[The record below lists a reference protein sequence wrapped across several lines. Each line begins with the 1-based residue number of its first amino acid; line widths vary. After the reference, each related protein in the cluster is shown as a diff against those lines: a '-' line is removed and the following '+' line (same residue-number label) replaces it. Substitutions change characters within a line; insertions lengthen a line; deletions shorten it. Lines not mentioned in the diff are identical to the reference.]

1 MKKFQKSVRKLN
13 VMKIKDSIKN
23 LTNDEEKIN
32 FIQYLLMYSYLFNQ
46 SLDVDEIL
54 NIEINE
60 EMPKGKC
67 NCDIF

>member
-13 VMKIKDSIKN
+13 VMKIKDFIKN
-23 LTNDEEKIN
+23 LTNDEEKISS
-32 FIQYLLMYSYLFNQ
+32 IQYLFMYSYLFNQ
-46 SLDVDEIL
+46 SLDEIL
-54 NIEINE
+54 NIEMNE

>member
-1 MKKFQKSVRKLN
+1 MKRFQKNVRKLN
-13 VMKIKDSIKN
+13 VMKIKDFIKS

-46 SLDVDEIL
+46 SLSLDEIL
-54 NIEINE
+54 NTEMNE

-67 NCDIF
+67 NCDIV

>member
-1 MKKFQKSVRKLN
+1 MKKFQKNVRKLN
-13 VMKIKDSIKN
+13 VMKIKDFIKN
-23 LTNDEEKIN
+23 LTDDEEKIN

-46 SLDVDEIL
+46 SLDEIL
-54 NIEINE
+54 NTEINE

>member
-1 MKKFQKSVRKLN
+1 MKKFQKNVRKLN
-13 VMKIKDSIKN
+13 VMKIKDFIKN

-46 SLDVDEIL
+46 SFDEIL
-54 NIEINE
+54 NIEMNE

>member
-1 MKKFQKSVRKLN
+1 MKV
-13 VMKIKDSIKN
+13 KDFIKN

-32 FIQYLLMYSYLFNQ
+32 SIRYLLMYFYLFNNQ
-46 SLDVDEIL
+46 SFSLDEIL
-54 NIEINE
+54 DMEINE

>member
-1 MKKFQKSVRKLN
+1 MKKFQKNVRKLN
-13 VMKIKDSIKN
+13 VMKIKDFIKN

-46 SLDVDEIL
+46 SLDLDEIL
-54 NIEINE
+54 NTEVNE
-60 EMPKGKC
+60 EMSKGKC

>member
-1 MKKFQKSVRKLN
+1 MKKFQKNARKLN
-13 VMKIKDSIKN
+13 VMKIKDFIKN

-46 SLDVDEIL
+46 SFDEIL
-54 NIEINE
+54 NIEMNE

>member
-1 MKKFQKSVRKLN
+1 
-13 VMKIKDSIKN
+13 MKIKDFIKN
-23 LTNDEEKIN
+23 LTNDEEKIS

-54 NIEINE
+54 NTEING

-67 NCDIF
+67 NCDVF

>member
-1 MKKFQKSVRKLN
+1 MKKFQKNVRKLN
-13 VMKIKDSIKN
+13 VMKIKDFIKN
-23 LTNDEEKIN
+23 LTNDKEKIN

-67 NCDIF
+67 NCDVF

>member
-1 MKKFQKSVRKLN
+1 MKKFQKNVRKLN
-13 VMKIKDSIKN
+13 VMKIKDFIKN

-46 SLDVDEIL
+46 SFDEIL
-54 NIEINE
+54 NTEVNE
-60 EMPKGKC
+60 EMSKGKC